1 MPLTNMRNT
10 LDYSSVEVCCRGKA
24 EAHEIVAVTI
34 EWALGRSRG
43 ESGAPPPQWGKKLL
57 IKLKGVDVECD
68 INQVNKRSTIS

>member
-43 ESGAPPPQWGKKLL
+43 ESCAPHLSEEKN
-57 IKLKGVDVECD
+57 C
-68 INQVNKRSTIS
+68 